1 MRPVRQTTL
10 VASDGVELA
19 ARRLDGVGGAVFV
32 VVHGFNGSGLDEQVQ
47 AIVHRLAGFGD
58 VITVDLRGH
67 GASGGESTVGRLE
80 VLDLDAAI
88 AWARELG
95 YTKVVT
101 VGFSLGA
108 AVAIRQA
115 GLAASPHLGSAG
127 DPEVTKPPDVVIAV
141 SGPAFWYYRG
151 TRVMRLVHWLIETPT
166 GRRVLHAKGT
176 RVAAGSWPA
185 TVPIEPVAAAGM
197 LGPTPLL
204 VIHGTADRYF
214 PLEHPRALHRA
225 ALKGGNTD
233 TELWVLDGIGHAEA
247 AMDLGTIDD
256 LAKWGLARCAD
267 SPSC

>member
-10 VASDGVELA
+10 VAADGDELA
-19 ARRLDGVGGAVFV
+19 ARRLDGAGGAVFV
-32 VVHGFNGSGLDEQVQ
+32 VVHGFNGNGQEGQVQ
-47 AIVHRLAGFGD
+47 TIVERLAGFGD

-67 GASGGESTVGRLE
+67 GGSSGQSTVGRLE

-88 AWARELG
+88 QWARDLG
-95 YTKVVT
+95 YTKVIT

-115 GLAASPHLGSAG
+115 ALASHPEAGSPS
-127 DPEVTKPPDVVIAV
+127 DPLVVSPPDVVVAV

-176 RVAAGSWPA
+176 RVAPDRWPDIA
-185 TVPIEPVAAAGM
+185 PMEPVAAAGM
-197 LGPTPLL
+197 LTPTPLL

-214 PLEHPRALHRA
+214 PLEHPKALHRA
-225 ALKGGNTD
+225 AIQSGNVD

-247 AMDLGTIDD
+247 AVEVDTIDE

-267 SPSC
+267 LA

>member
-19 ARRLDGVGGAVFV
+19 ARHLDGVGGAVFV
-32 VVHGFNGSGLDEQVQ
+32 VVHGFNGNGLEGQVQ
-47 AIVHRLAGFGD
+47 AIVERLAGFGD

-67 GASGGESTVGRLE
+67 GASAGQSTVGRLE
-80 VLDLDAAI
+80 VLDVDAAI
-88 AWARELG
+88 RWARDLG
-95 YTKVVT
+95 YGRVIT

-115 GLAASPHLGSAG
+115 GLSIYPDQASTG
-127 DPEVTKPPDVVIAV
+127 DPFVSNPPDVVVAV

-166 GRRVLHAKGT
+166 GRRVLHAQGT
-176 RVAAGSWPA
+176 RVAPEKWPE
-185 TVPIEPVAAAGM
+185 TPPVEPVAAAGM
-197 LGPTPLL
+197 LRGTPLL

-225 ALKGGNTD
+225 ALEGGNID
-233 TELWVLDGIGHAEA
+233 TELWVLDGIGHAEGA
-247 AMDLGTIDD
+247 VQLSTIDD

-267 SPSC
+267 

>member
-10 VASDGVELA
+10 VATDGVELTVRQLYGA
-19 ARRLDGVGGAVFV
+19 GGAAFV

-47 AIVHRLAGFGD
+47 AIVERLAGFGD

-67 GASGGESTVGRLE
+67 GASQGQSTVGRLE
-80 VLDLDAAI
+80 VLDVDAAVR
-88 AWARELG
+88 WARDLG
-95 YTKVVT
+95 YAKVVT

-115 GLAASPHLGSAG
+115 GLAISPAQASDG
-127 DPEVTKPPDVVIAV
+127 DPDVFSPPDVVIAV

-176 RVAAGSWPA
+176 RVAPEKWP
-185 TVPIEPVAAAGM
+185 VDGPIEPVAAAGM
-197 LGPTPLL
+197 LGATPLL

-214 PLEHPRALHRA
+214 PLEHPKALHRA
-225 ALKGGNTD
+225 ALEGGNAD
-233 TELWVLDGIGHAEA
+233 TELWVLDGFGHAEA
-247 AMDLGTIDD
+247 AMDLETIDE
-256 LAKWGLARCAD
+256 LARWGLARCAE
-267 SPSC
+267 

>member
-19 ARRLDGVGGAVFV
+19 AHRIDGVGGVAFV
-32 VVHGFNGSGLDEQVQ
+32 VVHGFNGNGREGQVQ
-47 AIVHRLAGFGD
+47 TIVERLADFGD

-67 GASGGESTVGRLE
+67 GASKGQSTVGRLE
-80 VLDLDAAI
+80 VLDVDAAI
-88 AWARELG
+88 RWARELG
-95 YTKVVT
+95 YSKVIT

-115 GLAASPHLGSAG
+115 GLAISPEQGSSG
-127 DPEVTKPPDVVIAV
+127 DPAVTSPPDVVIAV

-176 RVAAGSWPA
+176 RVAPEQWPEVA
-185 TVPIEPVAAAGM
+185 PIEPVAAAGM
-197 LGPTPLL
+197 LADTPLL
-204 VIHGTADRYF
+204 VIHGTADHYF
-214 PLEHPRALHRA
+214 PLEHPKALHRA
-225 ALKGGNTD
+225 ALEGGNGD

-247 AMDLGTIDD
+247 AVDLGTIDD

-267 SPSC
+267 